1 MARQPGDLGGQE
13 RERAEA
19 SIVGPLGHAG
29 QARHLGADG
38 LRVVAVGGA
47 GQTVQVGSGQSEH
60 LAELADRPARAVGGE
75 RGDQR
80 RSIAAVALVHRG
92 DQLRAHV
99 AREVEVDVR
108 RGDHLAVEEA
118 SEREP
123 GRHGIDVR
131 EARQV
136 ADDRADRGAAPA
148 SWRQHLAGCARPAH
162 LDGDLPCEL
171 EDLAVQQE
179 EAGEPVV
186 GDQRELLVE
195 ARGGGRVLRAARAVA
210 LVQGVPRRCA
220 QLAVGVV
227 REG

>member
-1 MARQPGDLGGQE
+1 MSGDLVDALLDRAQHAESEQVDLQEAGVGARVLVPLADLATLHGCGHERHELVEPTRGDDHPTRVLREVARQPGDLGGQE

-47 GQTVQVGSGQSEH
+47 GQTVEVGRGQSEH
-60 LAELADRPARAVGGE
+60 LAELANRPARAVGGE
-75 RGDQR
+75 RGDQC
-80 RSIAAVALVHRG
+80 RSIATVALVHRG

-99 AREVEVDVR
+99 AWKVEVDVR

-123 GRHGIDVR
+123 GRHGVDVR

-148 SWRQHLAGCARPAH
+148 S
-162 LDGDLPCEL
+162 
-171 EDLAVQQE
+171 
-179 EAGEPVV
+179 
-186 GDQRELLVE
+186 
-195 ARGGGRVLRAARAVA
+195 
-210 LVQGVPRRCA
+210 RR
-220 QLAVGVV
+220 
-227 REG
+227 